1 MQAEKISH
9 RGIIKTITPET
20 ISVAI
25 IAQTA
30 CDACHSKGLC
40 SVSGEKEKIIEVKN
54 TAQNE
59 HKQGES
65 VLVTMSPKMGVKAVL
80 WGYFVPFFIMLA
92 TLIIAVKAT
101 DNEGFSGLLALAVLL
116 PYYVVLYLLRKNL
129 QSVFEFKIETI

>member
-20 ISVAI
+20 ISVSI

-59 HKQGES
+59 HKQGEA

-101 DNEGFSGLLALAVLL
+101 DNEGFSGLLAIAVLL